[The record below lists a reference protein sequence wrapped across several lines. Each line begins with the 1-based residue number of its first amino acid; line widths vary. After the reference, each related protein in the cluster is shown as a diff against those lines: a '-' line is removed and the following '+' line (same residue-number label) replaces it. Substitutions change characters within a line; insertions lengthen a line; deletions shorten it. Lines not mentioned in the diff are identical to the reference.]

1 MVGDRFIWLRVT
13 ICTLKLYIAKPQE
26 PKFMFSIQTTYTNAR
41 QNLAKLFDR
50 VATENTI
57 ALITRKNHPDIA
69 IIRADELSSILET
82 LHLLRSP
89 ANAEKLNQAIER
101 SIARD
106 SETVISSESIEQLC
120 EELEIDR

>member
-1 MVGDRFIWLRVT
+1 
-13 ICTLKLYIAKPQE
+13 
-26 PKFMFSIQTTYTNAR
+26 MFSIQTTYTNAR

-106 SETVISSESIEQLC
+106 SETVISSESLEQLC